1 LRTPAARQRVGVQ
14 GDVDN
19 GQQEE
24 DKDMEQ
30 GHCGAG
36 RCSMRWC
43 VSSKRRRARLV
54 ASRMR
59 LRGIQYR
66 RKVLD
71 GKRHGRGGVVVLQ
84 RVRAGAYRELRLVSV
99 QTLEAP
105 TFGTRESRSTS
116 AVMVRRST
124 WSTAVGG
131 RQGGCVSACERA
143 GCLGNSR
150 GRRGDPEQ
158 PGVQKLNEPHF
169 PPSSSLIQK
178 NSRKKVNIKD
188 VEGTT
193 SFTGE
198 FSESKTVAK
207 RWRKRSP
214 KSRKK
219 ILLRRS

>member
-1 LRTPAARQRVGVQ
+1 
-14 GDVDN
+14 
-19 GQQEE
+19 
-24 DKDMEQ
+24 
-30 GHCGAG
+30 
-36 RCSMRWC
+36 
-43 VSSKRRRARLV
+43 
-54 ASRMR
+54 
-59 LRGIQYR
+59 
-66 RKVLD
+66 
-71 GKRHGRGGVVVLQ
+71 
-84 RVRAGAYRELRLVSV
+84 
-99 QTLEAP
+99 
-105 TFGTRESRSTS
+105 
-116 AVMVRRST
+116 
-124 WSTAVGG
+124 
-131 RQGGCVSACERA
+131 VSACERA